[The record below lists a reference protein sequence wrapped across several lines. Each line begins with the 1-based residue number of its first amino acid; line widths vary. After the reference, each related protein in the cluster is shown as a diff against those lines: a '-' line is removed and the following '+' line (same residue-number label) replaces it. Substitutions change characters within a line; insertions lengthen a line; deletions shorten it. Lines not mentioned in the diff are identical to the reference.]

1 MCPPTSEAAS
11 PASPPTNT
19 PQEQPRTANM
29 LTGGI
34 QTAAP
39 IKSPSSEPFEGC
51 PGHVARNP
59 TGICLSPLSKD
70 SPCAEGF
77 HHDASGKCVDN
88 KIPLADGTCA
98 GGYSLENIDGK
109 NTCNGKDVGPCP
121 GNVARDANGVCFD
134 LRPNT
139 PCAQDFHRDTVINGG
154 KCVDNS
160 IPYAGSCELGWHMN
174 SITGMCARND
184 VPLPDG
190 QNCQCF

>member
-1 MCPPTSEAAS
+1 
-11 PASPPTNT
+11 
-19 PQEQPRTANM
+19 M

-190 QNCQCF
+190 QNCQCFCQ